1 MIILKSFSVPFLFL
15 GIYCLENILGVKFMQ
30 RSSVIKWSSLIIGV
44 IFLVIGVFIVSF
56 PEENLFAITWLIGL
70 LFIINGFIEIFI
82 RRIMKKATQRGSKLL
97 IILGIIN
104 IIIGLLILFNV
115 VTSTTFIIYLFAIW
129 FIINA
134 IFNIFTVT
142 PAEKS
147 NKAFHTFS
155 ILLNVIEIVFGI
167 ILLFNP
173 LIAAVII
180 AIFMC
185 IVFFIIGIT
194 YIIDALN

>member
-1 MIILKSFSVPFLFL
+1 
-15 GIYCLENILGVKFMQ
+15 MQ
-30 RSSVIKWSSLIIGV
+30 QSSGIKWSSLLIGV
-44 IFLVIGVFIVSF
+44 IFLVIGVFIISF

-82 RRIMKKATQRGSKLL
+82 RRVMKKASQSGTNILV
-97 IILGIIN
+97 ILGVIN

-142 PAEKS
+142 PSEKS
-147 NKAFHTFS
+147 NKVFHTFS
-155 ILLNVIEIVFGI
+155 ILLNIVEIVFGL

-173 LIAAVII
+173 LMAALLI